1 VSKAS
6 RVEIIVLTGPQGS
19 GKSTLARLLL
29 ARCPSRCRLVKLD
42 TYTLLHISYIRIV
55 NRLFRRTGVI
65 VRFYEDLLPAVSAP
79 PSAYRKLMPLMV
91 ALHLLGF
98 LASQVKLLLARRGA
112 QVLVEDE
119 GFVFKQIP
127 DLLFVA
133 GWSGLHRSRF
143 QPKLLIF
150 LVFFLLTAAK
160 RLDPIVVWLRADYG
174 TLRERYRRRGTPIEP
189 RIYVE
194 FQERLRARLLR
205 GFRVLELDAS
215 RLSPEEAAAVA
226 RLVAG

>member
-1 VSKAS
+1 MKLTL
-6 RVEIIVLTGPQGS
+6 IVLTGPQGS

-55 NRLFRRTGVI
+55 NGLFRRTGVI
-65 VRFYEDLLPAVSAP
+65 VRFYEDLPPAVSAP

-127 DLLFVA
+127 DLMFMA
-133 GWSGLHRSRF
+133 GWSGSHRFR
-143 QPKLLIF
+143 PLLKLLS
-150 LVFFLLTAAK
+150 LSTLFLLTAAR
-160 RLDPIVVWLRADYG
+160 RLDPAIVWLRADHG
-174 TLRERYRRRGTPIEP
+174 TLRARYRKRGTPVEP
-189 RIYVE
+189 GIYVE

-215 RLSPEEAAAVA
+215 CSSPEEEAAAVA
-226 RLVAG
+226 GMLGWR